1 MLHTSI
7 SFLCVFVVVV
17 VVVVVM
23 NQTRQPL
30 GHCAAATRDLQMRAN
45 VKFWQGL
52 ECLFLVTRALS
63 N

>member
-7 SFLCVFVVVV
+7 SFLCVFVVV